1 MDIQDTQTGRPVIK
15 TRRVINP
22 PEFLWPRGYLRV
34 LALLIGLWLAFLFAV
49 ARSVAASGSPVRDMQ
64 QLAWNGCIWI
74 VLALA
79 FLFMAHSL
87 IKFMLCER
95 RCDAESEAHRQWLYG
110 EAQLTWALD
119 IQGTGLGM
127 HGITLKQIWA
137 SLSNGDQT
145 VAFAPTSSR
154 HDYTSRDW
162 LFPLRRAAFRGSAA
176 HAVTFWPIPTFVVGS
191 LRPAREQVSAAWTI
205 NEGRN
210 AAVLGQSQFVAQFA
224 ERGDKTQAMIEHLFA
239 FMEKH
244 RRVPQAL
251 LVSDEEGGSAETDH
265 SPTANTAALLLS
277 NRMSGLERT
286 SVDTPTG
293 EAFMRTAPGRLWT
306 FFWQTDKAYAAE
318 YQQAQ
323 TAAGKPAAIVPRTM
337 PTDYWHAHLRDFL
350 KTYGDDGP
358 YFESSLW
365 LPVRWGRF
373 QLEAYKAA
381 PVLGHLHRP
390 IKVARS
396 EKVGAG
402 ASAQNLRLFE
412 DGWIHALNSLPADER
427 PVRVFYD
434 SRQLPGLNTMLLQA
448 MAELSRAGQ
457 GLAPEHSGDVYDLG
471 LRVGDT
477 GVGSTLLLLNVATVA
492 SYETG
497 GISAVVYA
505 GEDQSMTLQ
514 MVRPP
519 DAERKKQ
526 NRRNAEAA
534 EAS

>member
-1 MDIQDTQTGRPVIK
+1 
-15 TRRVINP
+15 
-22 PEFLWPRGYLRV
+22 
-34 LALLIGLWLAFLFAV
+34 
-49 ARSVAASGSPVRDMQ
+49 
-64 QLAWNGCIWI
+64 
-74 VLALA
+74 
-79 FLFMAHSL
+79 
-87 IKFMLCER
+87 
-95 RCDAESEAHRQWLYG
+95 
-110 EAQLTWALD
+110 
-119 IQGTGLGM
+119 
-127 HGITLKQIWA
+127 
-137 SLSNGDQT
+137 
-145 VAFAPTSSR
+145 
-154 HDYTSRDW
+154 
-162 LFPLRRAAFRGSAA
+162 
-176 HAVTFWPIPTFVVGS
+176 
-191 LRPAREQVSAAWTI
+191 
-205 NEGRN
+205 
-210 AAVLGQSQFVAQFA
+210 
-224 ERGDKTQAMIEHLFA
+224 
-239 FMEKH
+239 
-244 RRVPQAL
+244 
-251 LVSDEEGGSAETDH
+251 
-265 SPTANTAALLLS
+265 
-277 NRMSGLERT
+277 
-286 SVDTPTG
+286 
-293 EAFMRTAPGRLWT
+293 MRTAPGRLWT

-477 GVGSTLLLLNVATVA
+477 GVCSTLLLLNVATVA